1 MGCSSSS
8 QTTTVGTDAVPQKQ
22 VGDFREE
29 MVWERRRAFDEVYE
43 ILRHL
48 GAGAMGTV
56 SLIKKRPS
64 GNRSLQRSA
73 SGSELKE
80 VAPTHLFVGKFVDFA
95 GRGTKGRIAELR
107 HEIDVLRTVDH
118 PAIVH
123 LREAFWEQTRL
134 VLVMEYCEGTELGKF
149 AGELG
154 EPALSACAEQI
165 LRAVAYLHGR
175 SIVHRDLKLPNVMAV
190 AGDDL
195 VVKIIDFGLSRVSRN
210 TLDGSG
216 HNLKVKAA
224 GTMSTAAP
232 EVARGGEYVAAS
244 DVFSVGCMCFTLV
257 TKKNAFLEDHEEP
270 TEAQLVRLNKGD
282 CDWGAL
288 SKHSK
293 PCKEFLYRCFRPG
306 ADARWSADDALRFV
320 IDVWRPA
327 VVGRPP
333 PIAPAP
339 PSEASSAPPSPTRLA
354 PELESSLKRY
364 GSYNEL
370 KRAALLVAASQA
382 DHRKVDRCRRAFLDM
397 DTKANGTVDDA
408 ELGAALGL
416 DTKATGVFKSL
427 DHDGSGQVH
436 YHEFLAATIEAEGLL
451 DPETLQDTFDR
462 MDHDDTGVISP
473 HNIRALLGTRA
484 SDDLVER
491 MIADGDFKANGV
503 VDFDEFAAL
512 MTNTPPPT
520 PARAAAP
527 PAPPR

>member
-123 LREAFWEQTRL
+123 LREA
-134 VLVMEYCEGTELGKF
+134 
-149 AGELG
+149 
-154 EPALSACAEQI
+154 
-165 LRAVAYLHGR
+165 YLHGR

-288 SKHSK
+288 SSKHSK

-333 PIAPAP
+333 PLAPAP

-397 DTKANGTVDDA
+397 DTKANGTVT
-408 ELGAALGL
+408 LGAALGL

-520 PARAAAP
+520 HARATAP

>member
-1 MGCSSSS
+1 ML
-8 QTTTVGTDAVPQKQ
+8 
-22 VGDFREE
+22 FL
-29 MVWERRRAFDEVYE
+29 ERARAARRSDV
-43 ILRHL
+43 
-48 GAGAMGTV
+48 
-56 SLIKKRPS
+56 
-64 GNRSLQRSA
+64 A
-73 SGSELKE
+73 S
-80 VAPTHLFVGKFVDFA
+80 P
-95 GRGTKGRIAELR
+95 R
-107 HEIDVLRTVDH
+107 
-118 PAIVH
+118 
-123 LREAFWEQTRL
+123 
-134 VLVMEYCEGTELGKF
+134 
-149 AGELG
+149 
-154 EPALSACAEQI
+154 
-165 LRAVAYLHGR
+165 YLHGR

-244 DVFSVGCMCFTLV
+244 DVFSVGCMFFTLI

-288 SKHSK
+288 SAHSK
-293 PCKEFLYRCFRPG
+293 PCKEFLYRYFRPG

-333 PIAPAP
+333 PLAPAP